1 MPLAAA
7 ASSRTLEPASVPQ
20 VRIVFTPSALR
31 LAACCG
37 KSAGA
42 GPHVTPLITQFLP
55 LTRRA
60 QLPCEPATRT
70 LPSAGPEGSCVG
82 GSVVGGSVGVVP
94 VVATLT
100 SQNEKP

>member
-7 ASSRTLEPASVPQ
+7 ASKRTFEPASVPH

-31 LAACCG
+31 LATCCG

-42 GPHVTPLITQFLP
+42 GPHVTPLIGQFLP

-70 LPSAGPEGSCVG
+70 LPSAGPVVPSPGSPPVLPPPPPLP
-82 GSVVGGSVGVVP
+82 GSVP
-94 VVATLT
+94 VV
-100 SQNEKP
+100 